1 MSLLKLEDVRNHPKT
16 QIYLDRADKYL
27 EAIGYTEHGIR
38 HAEISAKRAREVL
51 LQLQFG
57 EKEAELAS
65 IASFLHDIG
74 NMVGR
79 VNHGLSGAMLA
90 KEILDELKMETRDV
104 ATIMGAI
111 GNHEEEVGD
120 PADIISAALILG
132 DKSDVHRSRVRNPKM
147 VSFDIHDR
155 VNYAVTDSSLRA
167 DPSKRIIYLELAID
181 THISQVMEYFEIF
194 LSRMTMAK
202 RSAKILNCDFKLFM
216 NGVEL
221 L

>member
-1 MSLLKLEDVRNHPKT
+1 MPIVKLEDVRNHPKT
-16 QIYLDRADKYL
+16 DIYLEMADKYM
-27 EAIGYTEHGIR
+27 EAIGYTEHGRR
-38 HAEISAKRAREVL
+38 HAEISARRARALL
-51 LQLQFG
+51 LQLQYT
-57 EKEAELAS
+57 EKEAEMAA
-65 IASFLHDIG
+65 IASLLHDIG

-79 VNHGLSGAMLA
+79 VNHGLTGAMLA

-120 PADIISAALILG
+120 PADLTAAALILG

-167 DPSKRIIYLELAID
+167 DPEKRIIYLELTID
-181 THISQVMEYFEIF
+181 TNISQVMEYFEIF
-194 LSRMTMAK
+194 LSRMTMARK
-202 RSAKILNCDFKLFM
+202 SAKILDCDFKLIM
-216 NGVEL
+216 NDVEL

>member
-1 MSLLKLEDVRNHPKT
+1 MSNVKLEDVRNHPKT
-16 QIYLDRADKYL
+16 QIYLERADKYM

-38 HAEISAKRAREVL
+38 HAEISAKRAKDLL
-51 LQLQFG
+51 LQLQLG
-57 EKEAELAS
+57 EQEAELAA

-90 KEILDELKMETRDV
+90 KEILDELKMTTRDV
-104 ATIMGAI
+104 ATVMGAI
-111 GNHEEEVGD
+111 GNHEEDVGD
-120 PADIISAALILG
+120 PADTVSAALILG

-155 VNYAVTDSSLRA
+155 VNYAVTDSSLRT
-167 DPSKRIIYLELAID
+167 DPAKRVIFLELVID

-202 RSAKILNCDFKLFM
+202 KSAKILSCDFKLIM

>member
-1 MSLLKLEDVRNHPKT
+1 MSIVKLEDVRNHPKT
-16 QIYLDRADKYL
+16 QIYLERADKYM

-38 HAEISAKRAREVL
+38 HAEISAKRAKELL

-57 EKEAELAS
+57 AKEAEMAAIS
-65 IASFLHDIG
+65 SFLHDIG

-104 ATIMGAI
+104 ATVMGAI

-120 PADIISAALILG
+120 PADTVSAALILG

-167 DPSKRIIYLELAID
+167 DPAKRVIFLELVID

-202 RSAKILNCDFKLFM
+202 KSAKILNCDFKLIM

>member
-1 MSLLKLEDVRNHPKT
+1 MSIVKLEDVRNHPKT
-16 QIYLDRADKYL
+16 QIYLERADKYM

-38 HAEISAKRAREVL
+38 HAEISAKRAKDLL

-57 EKEAELAS
+57 EREVELAAIS
-65 IASFLHDIG
+65 SFLHDIG

-90 KEILDELKMETRDV
+90 KEILDELKMVTRDV
-104 ATIMGAI
+104 ATVMGAI
-111 GNHEEEVGD
+111 GNHEEDVGD
-120 PADIISAALILG
+120 PADVISAALILG

-155 VNYAVTDSSLRA
+155 VNYAVTDSSLRT
-167 DPSKRIIYLELAID
+167 DPIKRVIFLELVID

-202 RSAKILNCDFKLFM
+202 KSAKILNCDFKLVM

>member
-1 MSLLKLEDVRNHPKT
+1 MSVVKLEDVRNHPKT
-16 QIYLDRADKYL
+16 QLYLERADKYL
-27 EAIGYTEHGIR
+27 EAIGYTEHGMR
-38 HAEISAKRAREVL
+38 HAAISAKRAREIL

-57 EKEAELAS
+57 EKVSEIAA

-74 NMVGR
+74 NMIGR

-90 KEILDELKMETRDV
+90 KEILDELKMETGDI

-111 GNHEEEVGD
+111 GNHEEQVGD
-120 PADIISAALILG
+120 PADIVSAALILG

-155 VNYAVTDSSLRA
+155 VNYAVTSSSLRA
-167 DPSKRIIYLELAID
+167 DPEKRMIYLELVID

-194 LSRMTMAK
+194 LSRMTLAK
-202 RSAKILNCDFKLFM
+202 KSAKILNCDFKLLM
-216 NGVEL
+216 NGIEL